1 MTMQAASA
9 ARIAG
14 INAIAALHN
23 SGFIRIYTT
32 DSNDPDTNPSATL
45 LAELTFGS
53 TAFATATDDGT
64 NASAVANA
72 IGDDA
77 SANASGTAA
86 HFRTFA
92 SNGTTLLT
100 KGTVTAV
107 GGGGDMQLNTLTIVA
122 TGAVSCSSFTLRQ
135 PQG

>member
-23 SGFIRIYTT
+23 SGFIRIYANDT
-32 DSNDPDTNPSATL
+32 NDPDTNPSATL

-72 IGDDA
+72 IGEDA

-122 TGAVSCSSFTLRQ
+122 GGAVSCSAFTLRQ